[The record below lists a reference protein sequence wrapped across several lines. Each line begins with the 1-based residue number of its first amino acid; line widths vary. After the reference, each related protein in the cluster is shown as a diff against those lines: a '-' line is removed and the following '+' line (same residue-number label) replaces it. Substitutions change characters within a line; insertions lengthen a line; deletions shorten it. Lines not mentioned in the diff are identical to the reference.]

1 MKGIDKKEFF
11 SSSNVADILSVS
23 KRNISSWAKN
33 GKLIPALDPEIHSN
47 PYTKDQL
54 SVFPAFSSMFQ
65 SEWEDQ
71 LLIKPN
77 KEYTLVELFAGA
89 GGLALGLEQAGF
101 KSLLLNEI
109 NKHACNTLRKNR
121 PDWNVIEGDIVDQTF
136 HDLSGKVDLLTGGFP
151 CQPFSTAG
159 KKLGLEDI
167 RGTLVFEMI
176 RVMKEIKPKIFL
188 AENVSGLKND
198 DNGRT
203 IEVIKDI
210 INDSGYTV
218 IEEDIYKAIFY
229 KVPQKRER
237 LIIIAVRNDLKDKAV
252 YEKHSAYHSLVTVKD
267 ALKKGALYN
276 SDVPES
282 EGQSYPARKAEILSY
297 VPEGGYW
304 RDLPLELQKEYMK
317 GSFSLGGGK
326 TGMARRL
333 SWNEPSLTLTC
344 SPAQKQTERC
354 HPEENRPLTTREY
367 ARIQTFPDD
376 WEFEGSTTEIYKQ
389 IGNAVPVNLAA
400 CLGRSIVK
408 MLNGLNS

>member
-1 MKGIDKKEFF
+1 MKGIDKKDFF
-11 SSSNVADILSVS
+11 SASDVADILSVS
-23 KRNISSWAKN
+23 KRTVSSWVKN
-33 GKLIPALDPEIHSN
+33 GKLIPELEPEIYSH
-47 PYTKDQL
+47 PYTKEQL
-54 SVFPAFSSMFQ
+54 SVFPEFSSMFQ
-65 SEWEDQ
+65 SKWEEQ
-71 LLIKPN
+71 LTIKP
-77 KEYTLVELFAGA
+77 KKKYTLVELFAGA

-101 KSLLLNEI
+101 TSLLLNEI

-121 PDWNVIEGDIVDQTF
+121 PHWNVVEGDIVEQNF
-136 HDLSGKVDLLTGGFP
+136 SHLSGKVDLLTGGFP

-176 RVMKEIKPKIFL
+176 RVMKEIQPKVFL

-203 IEVIKDI
+203 IEIIKNL
-210 INDSGYTV
+210 INDSGYTIV
-218 IEEDIYKAIFY
+218 EEDIYKAILY

-237 LIIIAVRNDLKDKAV
+237 LIIIAVRNDLKDKLI
-252 YEKHSAYHSLVTVKD
+252 YEKPSPYHSLMTVRD
-267 ALKKGALYN
+267 ALKKGSLYN
-276 SDVPES
+276 TDVPTS
-282 EGQSYPARKAEILSY
+282 EGQSYPKRKAEILSH

-317 GSFSLGGGK
+317 GSFNLGGGK

-333 SWNEPSLTLTC
+333 SWSEPSLTLTC

-354 HPEENRPLTTREY
+354 HPEENRPLTIREY

-376 WEFEGSTTEIYKQ
+376 WVFEGSTSEIYKQ

-400 CLGRSIVK
+400 CLGRAIVK
-408 MLNGLNS
+408 MLNAGF

>member
-11 SSSNVADILSVS
+11 SSSDVADILSVS

-33 GKLIPALDPEIHSN
+33 GKLIPALDPETHSN

-54 SVFPAFSSMFQ
+54 SVFPEFSSMFQ
-65 SEWEDQ
+65 SQWEDQ

-101 KSLLLNEI
+101 KSLRLNEI

-121 PDWNVIEGDIVDQTF
+121 PDWNVIEGDIVDQSF

-176 RVMKEIKPKIFL
+176 RVMKEIKPKVFL

-210 INDSGYTV
+210 INESGYSV

-237 LIIIAVRNDLKDKAV
+237 LIIIAVRNDLKDKVV
-252 YEKHSAYHSLVTVKD
+252 YEKHSVYHSLVTVKD
-267 ALKKGALYN
+267 ALKKGSLYN

-376 WEFEGSTTEIYKQ
+376 WVFEGSTTEIYKQ

>member
-1 MKGIDKKEFF
+1 
-11 SSSNVADILSVS
+11 
-23 KRNISSWAKN
+23 
-33 GKLIPALDPEIHSN
+33 
-47 PYTKDQL
+47 
-54 SVFPAFSSMFQ
+54 MFQ
-65 SEWEDQ
+65 SQWEDQ

-101 KSLLLNEI
+101 KSLRLNEI

-121 PDWNVIEGDIVDQTF
+121 PDWNVIEGDIVDQSF

-176 RVMKEIKPKIFL
+176 RVMKEIKPKVFL

-210 INDSGYTV
+210 INESGYSV

-237 LIIIAVRNDLKDKAV
+237 LIIIAVRNDLKDKVV
-252 YEKHSAYHSLVTVKD
+252 YEKHSVYHSLVTVKD
-267 ALKKGALYN
+267 ALKKGSLYN

-376 WEFEGSTTEIYKQ
+376 WVFEGSTTEIYKQ

-408 MLNGLNS
+408 MLNGLNI